1 VGCFDGAEL
10 SFCFAVLSNGKSHSW
25 SREAMGDAETY
36 SAHIV
41 RDVGEAARSTC
52 IGVLAA

>member
-1 VGCFDGAEL
+1 
-10 SFCFAVLSNGKSHSW
+10 
-25 SREAMGDAETY
+25 MGDAETY